1 MEREI
6 IVKSISMNIQNLN
19 EKMNNAIMHL
29 EKEFQSLRTSRA
41 NPLMLENI
49 SVEAYGA
56 KTPINQL
63 GNISAPDPSTLT
75 IQVWDNNL
83 IKNVENAIL
92 ESNLGLNPQ
101 SDGPIIR
108 LPIPKLSEE
117 RRQEL
122 TKIASQYAENS
133 KVVIRNLRR
142 DFIDIKKNDKKK
154 SEISEDELK
163 KFIID
168 AQKSTDNSVDSIE
181 KLLESKRNEILK
193 V

>member
-1 MEREI
+1 
-6 IVKSISMNIQNLN
+6 MNIDDLN
-19 EKMNNAIMHL
+19 KKMNVAVAHL

-41 NPLMLENI
+41 NPSMLDNLYVD
-49 SVEAYGA
+49 SYGS

-75 IQVWDNNL
+75 IQIWDSNL
-83 IKNVENAIL
+83 IKNIENAIL

-101 SDGPIIR
+101 TDGSILR

-117 RRQEL
+117 RRKEL
-122 TKIASQYAENS
+122 TKIASQYSENS

-142 DFIDIKKNDKKK
+142 DYIDIKKNEKKD
-154 SEISEDELK
+154 SQISEDELK
-163 KFIID
+163 KYINE
-168 AQKSTDNSVDSIE
+168 AQKATDLSIEKIE
-181 KLLESKRNEILK
+181 KLLESKKTEILK

>member
-1 MEREI
+1 
-6 IVKSISMNIQNLN
+6 MNIDDLN
-19 EKMNNAIMHL
+19 KKMDVAVTHL

-41 NPLMLENI
+41 NPSMLDNLY
-49 SVEAYGA
+49 VDAYGS

-63 GNISAPDPSTLT
+63 GNISAPDPGTLT
-75 IQVWDNNL
+75 IQIWDVNL
-83 IKNVENAIL
+83 IKNIENAIL

-101 SDGPIIR
+101 TDGAILR

-117 RRQEL
+117 RRKEL
-122 TKIASQYAENS
+122 TKIASQYSENS

-142 DFIDIKKNDKKK
+142 DYIDIKKNEKKD

-163 KFIID
+163 KYINE
-168 AQKSTDNSVDSIE
+168 AQKATDLSIEKIE
-181 KLLESKRNEILK
+181 KLLESKKTEILK

>member
-1 MEREI
+1 MEI
-6 IVKSISMNIQNLN
+6 KDLIN
-19 EKMNNAIMHL
+19 KMSSAVSHL

-41 NPLMLENI
+41 NPSMLDNI
-49 SVEAYGA
+49 YAEAYDT

-83 IKNVENAIL
+83 ITKIENAIL
-92 ESNLGLNPQ
+92 ESSLGLNPQ
-101 SDGPIIR
+101 SDGAIIR

-117 RRQEL
+117 RRKEL

-133 KVVIRNLRR
+133 KIVIRNLRR
-142 DFIDIKKNDKKK
+142 DFIDNKKNEKKN

-163 KFIID
+163 KFVND
-168 AQKSTDNSVDSIE
+168 AQKTTDNNIQEIDKI
-181 KLLESKRNEILK
+181 LELKRNEILK

>member
-1 MEREI
+1 
-6 IVKSISMNIQNLN
+6 MNIDELN
-19 EKMNNAIMHL
+19 KKMNFAVTHL

-41 NPLMLENI
+41 NPSMLDNLY
-49 SVEAYGA
+49 VDAYGS

-63 GNISAPDPSTLT
+63 GNISAPDPGTLT
-75 IQVWDNNL
+75 IQIWDVNL
-83 IKNVENAIL
+83 IKNIENAIL

-101 SDGPIIR
+101 TDGAILR

-117 RRQEL
+117 RRKEL
-122 TKIASQYAENS
+122 TKIASQYSENS

-142 DFIDIKKNDKKK
+142 DYIDIKKNEKKD

-163 KFIID
+163 KYINE
-168 AQKSTDNSVDSIE
+168 AQKATDLSIEKIE
-181 KLLESKRNEILK
+181 KLLESKKTEILK

>member
-1 MEREI
+1 MH
-6 IVKSISMNIQNLN
+6 IQDLN
-19 EKMNNAIMHL
+19 DKMKNAIVHL

-41 NPLMLENI
+41 NPSMLDNI
-49 SVEAYGA
+49 FVDAYGT

-63 GNISAPDPSTLT
+63 GNISAPDPGTLT
-75 IQVWDNNL
+75 IQVWDNGM

-117 RRQEL
+117 RRKEL
-122 TKIASQYAENS
+122 TKIASQYAEGS
-133 KVVIRNLRR
+133 KIVIRNLRR
-142 DFIDIKKNDKKK
+142 DFLDQKKNEKKN

-163 KFIID
+163 KIIND
-168 AQKSTDNSVDSIE
+168 VQKTTDNSIDNID
-181 KLLESKRNEILK
+181 KLLESKKNEILK